1 MLIAKCCFMLF
12 NTFANPFYKKKL
24 KTMGNTAL
32 RPLATF
38 FFVLIKFNIAR
49 FILFILCSWKFRELK
64 ATIDVGFEMI
74 ELS

>member
-1 MLIAKCCFMLF
+1 
-12 NTFANPFYKKKL
+12 
-24 KTMGNTAL
+24 MGNTAL